1 MPTPIRRTVHTTYE
15 QAQKDRQWHVVDVAG
30 LSLGRAATQIAHL
43 LRGKHKPTYTPN
55 VDSGDFVVVLNA
67 GKIVLT
73 GGKPETKIYYHHTE
87 YLGGL
92 KQRPAKEML
101 ATRSQE
107 MIRRAVWG
115 MLPKGPL
122 GRVIIKKLKVYTGT
136 DHPHTAQQPKTQ
148 KLQPM
153 RHLS

>member
-15 QAQKDRQWHVVDVAG
+15 QAQAGRKWHVVDVAG
-30 LSLGRAATQIAHL
+30 LSLGRAATQIAQL
-43 LRGKHKPTYTPN
+43 LRGKHKVTFTPN
-55 VDSGDFVVVLNA
+55 VDCGDFVVVQNA

-73 GGKPETKIYYHHTE
+73 GGKPETKIYYRHTE

-101 ATRSQE
+101 ATRPAE
-107 MIRRAVWG
+107 MIKKAVWG

-122 GRVIIKKLKVYTGT
+122 GRVIIKKLKVYAGT
-136 DHPHTAQQPKTQ
+136 EHPHAAQQPVVQ
-148 KLQPM
+148 KLSPM